1 MFIMKD
7 INAILSQDNI
17 SEIIS
22 ELKER
27 TILIPDWKNL
37 VNDYETLL
45 HKIVNDKQ
53 GRKDKIHSDGS
64 KDEAAR
70 IPIGL
75 EQLLTKRV
83 TDFTFSIPVK
93 RVYSTN
99 TDTQKDI
106 ADAIERIYKSAHINS
121 ENVKRGISYYAS
133 CEVFTLWYTRKSKN
147 NLYGFK
153 SEYKL
158 KCKSFSPMD
167 GTQIYPLFDEKDDL
181 IAMSYEYRKKV
192 KDEWVTYFETF
203 TADKH
208 YIWSSWEEAEW
219 STELDGEEIIIDK
232 IPGSYIFRHKPI
244 WYGLPKIREEIE
256 YTISRNSDIIAY
268 NSAPILKV
276 SGRLMGDMVKG
287 ETRRVYRVEEGGDVS
302 YVSWTQAVESL
313 RYHVDMLL
321 RMFFMQAQIPDI
333 SFDNMKA
340 LGNIGYD
347 ARKTLFA
354 DAHMKIGEESGAWIE
369 FFERE
374 ANVIKAFLKKMNTK
388 WSSEDIDS
396 VDIEHVI
403 TPYVQEDELNE
414 IKKWQQANGG
424 KALISQVESIAAA
437 NLTDNPDKTYEKIK
451 EEEMSDM
458 AIQQASMNGMLNT
471 I

>member
-1 MFIMKD
+1 MKD
-7 INAILSQDNI
+7 INKILEQDNI
-17 SEIIS
+17 SDVIVS
-22 ELKER
+22 LKER
-27 TILIPDWKNL
+27 SVYVPSWKKL
-37 VNDYETLL
+37 VVDYEPLL
-45 HKIVNDKQ
+45 HKIVEDKQ

-64 KDEAAR
+64 KDVAAR

-93 RVYSTN
+93 RIYSTK
-99 TDTQKDI
+99 TDKDKEI
-106 ADAIERIYKSAHINS
+106 ANAIERIYQSAHVNA
-121 ENVKRGISYYAS
+121 ENIKRGIAYYAS
-133 CEVFTLWYTRKSKN
+133 CELFSLWYTRKTPNK
-147 NLYGFK
+147 LYGFD

-158 KCKSFSPMD
+158 KCKTFSPMD
-167 GTQIYPLFDEKDDL
+167 DTDLYPLFDEKEDM

-208 YIWSSWEEAEW
+208 FIWSSLESQDWEV
-219 STELDGEEIIIDK
+219 ELDGEEIVIDK
-232 IPGSYIFRHKPI
+232 IPGAYIFRKKPI
-244 WYGLPKIREEIE
+244 WHGLTKVREELE

-276 SGRLMGDMVKG
+276 AGQIVGEMVKG
-287 ETRRVYRVEEGGDVS
+287 ETRRVYRVQEGGDVS

-313 RYHVDMLL
+313 RYHVDILL
-321 RMFFMQAQIPDI
+321 RLFFMQAQIPDI

-354 DAHMKIGEESGAWIE
+354 DAHMKIGEESGAWLE

-374 ANVIKAFLKKMNTK
+374 TNVIKAFLKKMNTK
-388 WSSEDIDS
+388 WSSDDIDS
-396 VDIEHVI
+396 LRVEHVI

-414 IKKWQQANGG
+414 IKKWQLANGN
-424 KALISQVESIAAA
+424 KPLISHSESVASAA
-437 NLTDNPDKTYEKIK
+437 LTENADATYDKIK
-451 EEEMSDM
+451 QEEMADA
-458 AIQQASMNGMLNT
+458 AIQQAGMTGLLNT

>member
-1 MFIMKD
+1 MKNINEILKQGNVSD
-7 INAILSQDNI
+7 IIAD
-17 SEIIS
+17 
-22 ELKER
+22 LKER
-27 TILIPDWKNL
+27 SVYVPSWSVLINE
-37 VNDYETLL
+37 YEPLL
-45 HKIVNDKQ
+45 HKIVTDKT

-75 EQLLTKRV
+75 EKLLTKRT

-93 RVYSTN
+93 RVYSTEN
-99 TDTQKDI
+99 DTDKEI
-106 ADAIERIYKSAHINS
+106 AKAIERIYDSAHINA
-121 ENVKRGISYYAS
+121 ENVKRGIAYYAS
-133 CEVFTLWYTRKSKN
+133 CEIFTLWYTRKSPNK
-147 NLYGFK
+147 LYGFQCQ
-153 SEYKL
+153 YKL
-158 KCKSFSPMD
+158 KCKTFSPMD
-167 GTQIYPLFDEKDDL
+167 GTDLYPLFDEKDDM

-208 YIWSSWEEAEW
+208 FIWSSWESNEW
-219 STELDGEEIIIDK
+219 QTELNGEEIIIDK
-232 IPGSYIFRHKPI
+232 IPGVYLFRHKPI
-244 WYGLPKIREEIE
+244 WHGLNKVREEIE

-276 SGRLMGDMVKG
+276 AGNIVGDVVKG
-287 ETRRVYRVEEGGDVS
+287 ETRRVYRVQEGGDVS
-302 YVSWTQAVESL
+302 YVSWNQAVESL
-313 RYHVDMLL
+313 RYHIDILL
-321 RMFFMQAQIPDI
+321 RVFFMQAQIPDI

-354 DAHMKIGEESGAWIE
+354 DAHMKIGEESGAWLE

-388 WSSEDIDS
+388 WSSDDIDS
-396 VDIEHVI
+396 LKIEHVI

-414 IKKWQQANGG
+414 IKKWQLANGN
-424 KALISQVESIAAA
+424 KPLISHVESVASA
-437 NLTDNPDKTYEKIK
+437 NLTGNPDSTYEKIK
-451 EEEMSDM
+451 EEALQESAM
-458 AIQQASMNGMLNT
+458 QQASMNGLLNS